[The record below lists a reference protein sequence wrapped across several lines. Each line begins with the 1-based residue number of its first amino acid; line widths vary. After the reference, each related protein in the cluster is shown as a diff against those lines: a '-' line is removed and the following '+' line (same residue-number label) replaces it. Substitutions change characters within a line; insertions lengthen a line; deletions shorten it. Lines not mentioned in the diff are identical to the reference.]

1 VLIAERDHHTAQLDE
16 LWQRLSLYDEG
27 GERMARLNAPAA
39 VSITTSPLPAQ
50 IALERYVN
58 EGGRMR
64 PEPVRTIE
72 PTRAAALELAPGSYR
87 LTLRAPGRYE
97 VRYPLYVRRGERLT
111 LPVEL
116 PAASAILEGFVY
128 IPAGRFLFGTSSA
141 EEIRVFLGTT
151 PIHEIETGPYLISRT
166 ETTYA
171 EWLKYLSAMPPEQ
184 RLAHDHKS
192 SHVRG
197 STDLSELPDG
207 RWQLTIQPPGQT
219 YTAVSGEMVTYRKR
233 DRRATQDWLK
243 FPISGVS
250 AQDLEGYTRWL
261 DSSGQVPGARICTE
275 YEWERAARGADDREF
290 PHGNRIDPDDANFD
304 LTYGREPGG
313 FGPDQVGS
321 YPASES
327 PFGLVDMAGN
337 VWEWTRGTLSPDTY
351 AMRGG
356 SFYQYNTIN
365 RSTNRE
371 ETETT
376 LRDITLGVRICAP
389 FVAR

>member
-1 VLIAERDHHTAQLDE
+1 
-16 LWQRLSLYDEG
+16 
-27 GERMARLNAPAA
+27 
-39 VSITTSPLPAQ
+39 
-50 IALERYVN
+50 
-58 EGGRMR
+58 
-64 PEPVRTIE
+64 
-72 PTRAAALELAPGSYR
+72 
-87 LTLRAPGRYE
+87 
-97 VRYPLYVRRGERLT
+97 
-111 LPVEL
+111 
-116 PAASAILEGFVY
+116 
-128 IPAGRFLFGTSSA
+128 
-141 EEIRVFLGTT
+141 
-151 PIHEIETGPYLISRT
+151 
-166 ETTYA
+166 
-171 EWLKYLSAMPPEQ
+171 
-184 RLAHDHKS
+184 
-192 SHVRG
+192 
-197 STDLSELPDG
+197 
-207 RWQLTIQPPGQT
+207 
-219 YTAVSGEMVTYRKR
+219 
-233 DRRATQDWLK
+233 
-243 FPISGVS
+243 
-250 AQDLEGYTRWL
+250 
-261 DSSGQVPGARICTE
+261 VPGARICTE